1 MAGTR
6 SKQPRLAQTKD
17 VVSYVFTL
25 WEVAQDDIPP
35 WGKPGRAEKLR
46 EFARAEPILAGA
58 LASMVSKVVSLDWQI
73 TGGRNR
79 VRRYHEVLSEAEDGA
94 GWSFLLDRWA
104 QDYLNTDLGGVV
116 ELARDSRTGPVVAL
130 YNIDSARLTLTGNAN
145 VPLRYVPHLTHKPIP
160 LYPGDFTRAVD
171 MPSPDERY
179 FSLGFC
185 AVSRALKVAKVLL
198 ALYNYE
204 EEQLRDL
211 PPKGIVT
218 ITGMTMP
225 EVQEAFKL
233 YEARRKSKEQTT
245 FKGVLWLAAQANPM
259 QPIDVKITPFA
270 TLPDHFD
277 KEKAIT
283 LYVFTLSLDFGVDVR
298 EFWPASQAGA
308 TKAEAEIQHQK
319 ALGKGFGRLVSGIE
333 RAINWDVLPD
343 GLEFAFDQ
351 KDAQD
356 DLLRVQI
363 HEKVIANVR
372 RLWEPNPVTGEGLID
387 TDEARRMLVEA
398 EAVPA
403 WLATGRGIT
412 LHSTEDLES
421 EVAKAANERLAA
433 VVEKA
438 LLDPGEDLV
447 AINRR
452 GEMITLWSSRFY
464 SFPRAIP
471 APGWPG
477 AKEGEPSAPFGGF
490 SAEYP

>member
-1 MAGTR
+1 M
-6 SKQPRLAQTKD
+6 
-17 VVSYVFTL
+17 FTL
-25 WEVAQDDIPP
+25 WEVVQEDIPA

-94 GWSFLLDRWA
+94 GWSFLLDRWT

-116 ELARDSRTGPVVAL
+116 ELARDGRNGPVVAL
-130 YNIDSARLTLTGNAN
+130 YNLDSARLTLTGNAD
-145 VPLRYVPHLTHKPIP
+145 VPLRYVPHLTQKPIP
-160 LYPGDFTRAVD
+160 LYPGDFSRAVD

-185 AVSRALKVAKVLL
+185 AVSRALKVARVLL

-211 PPKGIVT
+211 PPKGVVA

-259 QPIDVKITPFA
+259 QPIDVKITPFS

-277 KEKAIT
+277 KEQAIT

-356 DLLRVQI
+356 DLLRAQI
-363 HEKVIANVR
+363 HEKVIVNVR
-372 RLWEPNPVTGEGLID
+372 KLWEPNPLTGAGLID

-403 WLATGRGIT
+403 WLATGQDVT

-421 EVAKAANERLAA
+421 EVAKAANDRLAA
-433 VVEKA
+433 IVEKA
-438 LLDPGEDLV
+438 MLEPGEDLV
-447 AINRR
+447 AINSR
-452 GEMITLWSSRFY
+452 GEMITIWSSRFY
-464 SFPRAIP
+464 SSPRAIP

-477 AKEGEPSAPFGGF
+477 VKEAPADRPLTTGYEPLPG
-490 SAEYP
+490 YP